1 MLAAFRSEQVGFSR
15 LLFRPRSI
23 PMKNVNADLIL
34 LGVVVIWGLNFPVMK
49 VAFEELHPFAFNAIR
64 ITVSAVFLGIL
75 HMRETEQNR
84 IPKGSWGKVLGLSM
98 IGYFGY
104 QIFFM
109 TGLAR
114 TTAGSSSL
122 LIASSPIWAALVG
135 RMFGDRLSGRASAG
149 LLLAFVGTSFI
160 AVAGGEMDFSSE
172 TMLGNFLTIGAAIAW
187 GLYTG
192 MNRSLAQAVS
202 PISLAFYTT
211 TITLPLHWVIG
222 WPVMSDL
229 SLVSPT
235 AWGCIAFSGALGTG
249 LAYAMWNVGIRQ
261 VGAAHTTI
269 YVNLVPV
276 LAIGISYYWLGET
289 VSPAQLAGGALVL
302 GGLWLVRGRAGK
314 RS

>member
-1 MLAAFRSEQVGFSR
+1 
-15 LLFRPRSI
+15 
-23 PMKNVNADLIL
+23 MKNANADLIL
-34 LGVVVIWGLNFPVMK
+34 MGVVVIWGLNFPVMK

-64 ITVSAVFLGIL
+64 ITVSTIFLGLL
-75 HMRETEQNR
+75 HLREKEQKR
-84 IPKGSWGKVLGLSM
+84 IPPGSWGKVLGLSM

-104 QIFFM
+104 QVFFM
-109 TGLAR
+109 AGLAR

-135 RMFGDRLSGRASAG
+135 RMLGDRLTGRATSG
-149 LLLAFVGTSFI
+149 LVLAFVGTSFI
-160 AVAGGEMDFSSE
+160 AAAGGEMDFSSE
-172 TMLGNFLTIGAAIAW
+172 TMLGNLLTIGAAMAW

-192 MNRSLAQAVS
+192 LNRSLARAVS

-211 TITLPLHWVIG
+211 TITLPLHWAIG

-235 AWGCIAFSGALGTG
+235 VWGCIAFSGALGTG

-276 LAIGISYYWLGET
+276 LAIVISYFWLGEMVT
-289 VSPAQLAGGALVL
+289 GVQMAGGALVL
-302 GGLWLVRGRAGK
+302 GGLWLVRGRAAD